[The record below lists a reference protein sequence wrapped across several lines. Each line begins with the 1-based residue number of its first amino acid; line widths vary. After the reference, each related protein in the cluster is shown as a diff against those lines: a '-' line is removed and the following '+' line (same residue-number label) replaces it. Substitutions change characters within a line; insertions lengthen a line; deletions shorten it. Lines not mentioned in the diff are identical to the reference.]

1 MPLESRRIST
11 AVIFPPCFFAAEML
25 IQIFRIA
32 VIEIYPVGIKHKVVA
47 HRAALYYIRA
57 VWRAGY
63 YLRPVAEA
71 IIMDIIIKPIP
82 AAERRKHG
90 QIGYY
95 IDQIKRQISTFPF
108 TAMFSRYASPV
119 ALSVAV
125 SACTQA
131 QFGKYQS

>member
-1 MPLESRRIST
+1 
-11 AVIFPPCFFAAEML
+11 ML
-25 IQIFRIA
+25 IQIFCVS
-32 VIEIYPVGIKHKVVA
+32 VIKIYPVWIKHKMIA

-57 VWRAGY
+57 VWWAGY
-63 YLRPVAEA
+63 YLRPVAAA

-95 IDQIKRQISTFPF
+95 VDQIKRQISTFPF

-125 SACTQA
+125 SAFTQA